1 MRILLLELLAP
12 QVARTIKA
20 KREPAIRQAMRRFPR
35 SNHPCII
42 KPPLATPDLPTS
54 GTSKLGYLKRF
65 SPIKRE
71 FPKNWSK
78 TIFFQENFNALGHT
92 CDIHC

>member
-1 MRILLLELLAP
+1 
-12 QVARTIKA
+12 VARTIKA

-54 GTSKLGYLKRF
+54 GTLKLGYLKRF

-71 FPKNWSK
+71 FGKKLVKDHLFPKNP
-78 TIFFQENFNALGHT
+78 ENGNL
-92 CDIHC
+92 